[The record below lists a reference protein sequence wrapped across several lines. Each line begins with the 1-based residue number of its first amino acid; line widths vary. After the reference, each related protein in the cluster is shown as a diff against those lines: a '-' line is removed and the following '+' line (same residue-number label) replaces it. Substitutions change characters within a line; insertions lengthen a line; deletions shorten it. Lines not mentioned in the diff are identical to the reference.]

1 MTMKD
6 GVQEVAN
13 TALDTKDK
21 LCMDMM
27 DAGVSPRDAL
37 IASTVA
43 TKQHMQTIINA
54 VLGTDAA
61 GITHALSEVGKG
73 KKPLS

>member
-1 MTMKD
+1 
-6 GVQEVAN
+6 
-13 TALDTKDK
+13 
-21 LCMDMM
+21 MDMM